1 MSDEV
6 EVIAD
11 TLGRSV
17 EHSLLAFHDSALSLS
32 VCPTKWLLG
41 TEWRTD
47 IRMGY
52 ISIRLSVSGF
62 TIHHTCTSPTPYTWL
77 EKIQLKATF

>member
-17 EHSLLAFHDSALSLS
+17 EHSLLAFHDSALCLS

-41 TEWRTD
+41 VEWKT
-47 IRMGY
+47 Y
-52 ISIRLSVSGF
+52 ISIRRLSVSGF
-62 TIHHTCTSPTPYTWL
+62 TIHHTCTSPTPYT
-77 EKIQLKATF
+77 